1 MTMRTGGGEQGPT
14 SEDRAAEARVRAL
27 RDEMVRTADWL
38 ESGPAV
44 RPREIR
50 ERLLPHR
57 EVLARRD
64 LSREFEAVR
73 TQLDAMFE
81 RLQRLAQTHPDP
93 VPADSL
99 GLPADARFLRDMAGY
114 LAQLLGSEEEPGPG
128 TG

>member
-1 MTMRTGGGEQGPT
+1 MTMRTGEREEGAAGGGPT
-14 SEDRAAEARVRAL
+14 AEARVRAL
-27 RDEMVRTADWL
+27 RDEMARTAEWL
-38 ESGPAV
+38 EAGPAV
-44 RPREIR
+44 RPGEIR

-73 TQLDAMFE
+73 AQLDAMFE
-81 RLQRLAQTHPDP
+81 RLQRLAQAHPEP

-114 LAQLLGSEEEPGPG
+114 LTRLLGSEEEPGRSNG
-128 TG
+128 

>member
-1 MTMRTGGGEQGPT
+1 MTRGTGGGEAGAAGD
-14 SEDRAAEARVRAL
+14 DRTAEARVRAL
-27 RDEMVRTADWL
+27 RDEMVRTAEWL
-38 ESGPAV
+38 DTSPVV
-44 RPREIR
+44 RPGEIR

-81 RLQRLAQTHPDP
+81 RLQRLAREHPDP

-99 GLPADARFLRDMAGY
+99 GLPADARFLRDMGGY
-114 LAQLLGSEEEPGPG
+114 LTQLLGSEEEPGRG